1 MKMLLTGI
9 LLGGLVLT
17 AQGCKKNEDKTSLPA
32 GHPSVESGMPSSGG
46 NADMPRIDRTVI
58 VPKEV
63 KAKWKS
69 VKLGIKDMTSGNA
82 KEYTVAV
89 GSDLAVPG
97 TKMTVKVL
105 AFLPDFRMDEKGIT
119 SASDKQNNPAAQVIV
134 QEPGR
139 EDWKGWLYAMHQDV
153 HPFEHNKI
161 SLKLVGGAAQ

>member
-9 LLGGLVLT
+9 LLSGLVLS
-17 AQGCKKNEDKTSLPA
+17 AQGCKQKEEKTSLPA
-32 GHPSVESGMPSSGG
+32 GHPAMESGTPTQSGIT
-46 NADMPRIDRTVI
+46 DIPRVEREVI
-58 VPKEV
+58 VPREV

-69 VKLGIKDMTSGNA
+69 VKLSVKDKTSGSSQ
-82 KEYTVAV
+82 EYTVAV

-105 AFLPDFRMDEKGIT
+105 AFLPDFRMGERDIT
-119 SASDKQNNPAAQVIV
+119 SASVKQNNPAVQVLV

-139 EDWKGWLYAMHQDV
+139 ENWKGWLYAMHQDV

-161 SLKLVGGAAQ
+161 TLKLVGGAAQ